1 MVVLSIITSIF
12 VAIQDPI
19 IQKFAIRIAGGFVSQ
34 ITETDIRIGRLYIAP
49 DFTIHID
56 HFLVKDLQDADLL
69 SVEKLRIRP
78 VMEDI
83 IQGNI
88 HVGRIELSNAH
99 ANLITY
105 EGENHM
111 NFQFIIDAFSSGKK
125 KEKEESG
132 KTIPITV
139 DHVMLKDLDFQLWN
153 QNSDNPEKT
162 EKHLMDYSHLVL
174 RDINLDAQGLSIIGD
189 SISATINHLAAI
201 DTSGFQLNYF
211 ESQVVF
217 YSQGILLDGL
227 KIGTPNSDLRLD
239 LHMLYPSTSA
249 FQSFVDS
256 VTFDANILPSTIQV
270 SDLGPFADL
279 LYKMT
284 DPVQFQGWMK
294 GPIRSFKID
303 KLRFALGNHTNFV
316 GSIALH
322 PLDFEKGKHQLNI
335 KKLNYSYDDLANFH
349 IPISSGV
356 IPMPSVLE
364 PLGQGTINGFFS
376 GSMEKFKTELIVTS
390 EIGNIT
396 AVLNKSM
403 SGTQLNVFEGD
414 ITAEH
419 LNVGMLANAP
429 KVIGTLDLSANVTAR
444 HGKHSGLDLD
454 IQGGVSDV
462 MLLGNNINKI
472 SLDGNLRN
480 NSFNGDIVI
489 ADNELDLDFKGRF
502 DFSDPKALG
511 GDFTMEIAS
520 ADLHQLNIIKDDQTA
535 MLTASITANMDNIN
549 NFDQIE
555 GALSIKDVSFTNSS
569 GRHVM
574 KQFDANIVND
584 NLLQKRIDLN
594 CDFFDFEMAGK
605 MNFATIA
612 MAFKQYVYSYV
623 VIPQWTESIADFE
636 KSANS
641 SEQDFIIS
649 MNLKNPKPL
658 TKLLTPSVSIANNT
672 TLNGTFTSKSQSLN
686 LSLRSNYVNINDI
699 KIKDIN
705 CRSYS
710 SSRRSTTRLTID
722 HIILRDSTESD
733 PSTFGLDGFSIVALL
748 QNDTIRTQIGWDDD
762 SYSDHNRATINT
774 SFVPSSTGGRFNIN
788 YADILINDSIWRI
801 NPTNFV
807 VFDGGNIQI
816 SNLELTSSN
825 QSLTIAGM
833 VPFTK
838 NDTLSANLNKFDLSN
853 LDFIFQGMGFDVDG
867 IITGNAVVSDLNED
881 LTLLADLNIDSLG
894 LNGKNFGDA
903 SIFSQWNQENKS
915 IDLDVE
921 LVDHEKK
928 VLMLNGAYYIGKEK
942 DNLDFK
948 LGLDDLNL
956 AILSPFLNGFIQRFQ
971 GLCQG
976 NVNIGGTLSQLDL
989 QGLLKIKDGGCKI
1002 NMLNT
1007 FYTFSPTI
1015 KLTENLITLNDMTL
1029 TDTLG
1034 NTALVSGYIQHN
1046 HLKDMYLD
1054 IKMYPRNFLAM
1065 ATTALDS
1072 QSYFGTAIAN
1082 GIVTAQGPI
1091 NDLDLKIKAM
1101 TQNGTCFTLP
1111 LGGSSKV
1118 KKHEFI
1124 TFVNHNEPSEDEEST
1139 VVETPVGKSRSNINL
1154 GLDITVNK
1162 ESQVKIGLP
1171 NGLGS
1176 MEANGDGNIKLDM
1189 ATSNNSMSLIGDY
1202 VINSGSLSL
1211 NVQDVLKR
1219 TFSLESGSSISWT
1232 GDPVNGD
1239 INVTGVYQTKAS
1251 ISSLGLI
1258 DSTAVGSSNIKV
1270 ECLVHLRNK
1279 LMNPDISFG
1288 LRLPNASEDLKQA
1301 VFYVIDTTNQSDLLL
1316 QVVSLLVFN
1325 SFSYGS
1331 TFTGA
1336 GIITGQ
1342 INDLI
1347 SQLTDDIDININYKA
1362 GSALTSEE
1370 MTVDLKKQLFDNRL
1384 TIETN
1389 FGVVI
1394 PSNNY
1399 SSSSTNVIG
1408 DVNVDYKITKDG
1420 RFSAQVFNRSNYNT
1434 NYYQYNYYKT
1444 VPYTQGIGF
1453 SYNRSFDK
1461 FKDLFKRRTNRMDL
1475 PNSPMIN
1482 RPRPLI
1488 SPNNSQKP
1496 ENDEPSK

>member
-34 ITETDIRIGRLYIAP
+34 ITEADIRIGRLYISP

-69 SVEKLRIRP
+69 SVEKLRVRP

-88 HVGRIELSNAH
+88 HVGRVELSNAH

-105 EGENHM
+105 EGEDHM
-111 NFQFIIDAFSSGKK
+111 NFQFIIDAFSSD
-125 KEKEESG
+125 KEKEKKESG

-174 RDINLDAQGLSIIGD
+174 RGINLDAQGLSIIGD
-189 SISATINHLAAI
+189 SISATINHLAAV
-201 DTSGFQLNYF
+201 DTSGFQLNSF
-211 ESQVVF
+211 ESQVIF

-249 FQSFVDS
+249 FNSFVDS
-256 VTFDANILPSTIQV
+256 VTFDANILPSIIQV
-270 SDLGPFADL
+270 SDLGPFSDL

-294 GPIRSFKID
+294 GPIRSFKVD
-303 KLRFALGNHTNFV
+303 KLKFALGKHTNFV
-316 GSIALH
+316 GSLALH

-356 IPMPSVLE
+356 IPMPSALE
-364 PLGQGTINGFFS
+364 PLGQGSIKGFFS
-376 GSMEKFKTELIVTS
+376 GSMEKFKTELEVTS
-390 EIGNIT
+390 EIGNVT
-396 AVLNKSM
+396 AVLNKSIN
-403 SGTQLNVFEGD
+403 STQLDVFEGD

-419 LNVGMLANAP
+419 LHVGLLANAP

-444 HGKHSGLDLD
+444 HGKRSGLDLD
-454 IQGGVSDV
+454 IQGDISDV
-462 MLLGNNINKI
+462 MLLGNYINDI

-480 NSFNGDIVI
+480 NCFNGNIDI
-489 ADNELDLDFKGRF
+489 ADDELDLDFKGRF
-502 DFSDPKALG
+502 DFSNPKALG

-535 MLTASITANMDNIN
+535 MLTASIRANMDNIN

-555 GALSIKDVSFTNSS
+555 GALSIKDVSFTNSR
-569 GRHVM
+569 GHHVM

-623 VIPQWTESIADFE
+623 VIPQWTESIANFE
-636 KSANS
+636 KGPKS

-658 TKLLTPSVSIANNT
+658 TKLLVPSVSIANNT

-686 LSLRSNYVNINDI
+686 LSLRSNYVNINNI

-705 CRSYS
+705 CRSFS
-710 SSRRSTTRLTID
+710 SPRRSTTRLTID
-722 HIILRDSTESD
+722 HIILRDSTESN
-733 PSTFGLDGFSIVALL
+733 PSTLGLDGFSVVALL

-762 SYSDHNRATINT
+762 SYYDHNQATINT
-774 SFVPSSTGGRFNIN
+774 SFVPSSSGGRFNIN
-788 YADILINDSIWRI
+788 YADILINDSIWSI
-801 NPTNFV
+801 NPDNFV
-807 VFDGGNIQI
+807 VFDDGNIQI
-816 SNLELTSSN
+816 SNLELSSLD
-825 QSLTIAGM
+825 QSLTIDGM

-853 LDFIFQGMGFDVDG
+853 LDFIFEGMGFDLDG

-881 LTLLADLNIDSLG
+881 LTLLADLNINNLG
-894 LNGKNFGDA
+894 LSGENFGDA
-903 SIFSQWNQENKS
+903 SIYSQWNQENKS
-915 IDLDVE
+915 IDLDVG

-928 VLMLNGAYYIGKEK
+928 VLLLNGAYYIGREK

-948 LGLDDLNL
+948 LSLDDLNL
-956 AILSPFLNGFIQRFQ
+956 AILSPFLDDFLQRFQ

-1034 NTALVSGYIQHN
+1034 NTAMVSGYIQHN

-1072 QSYFGTAIAN
+1072 QSYYGTAIAN

-1101 TQNGTCFTLP
+1101 TQKGTYFTLP

-1124 TFVNHNEPSEDEEST
+1124 TFVSHDEPSEDDET
-1139 VVETPVGKSRSNINL
+1139 PVVETPVKKSRSNINL

-1219 TFSLESGSSISWT
+1219 TFTLESGSSISWT

-1251 ISSLGLI
+1251 ISSLGLT
-1258 DSTAVGSSNIKV
+1258 DSTSVGSSNIKV
-1270 ECLVHLRNK
+1270 ECLVHLKNK

-1288 LRLPNASEDLKQA
+1288 LRLPNASEDLQQA

-1331 TFTGA
+1331 TINGA

-1347 SQLTDDIDININYKA
+1347 AQMTDDIDININYKA
-1362 GSALTSEE
+1362 GSNFTSDE
-1370 MTVDLKKQLFDNRL
+1370 MTVDLRKQLFDNRL

-1434 NYYQYNYYKT
+1434 TYYQYNYYKT

-1475 PNSPMIN
+1475 PNGPMID
-1482 RPRPLI
+1482 RPKPLI

-1496 ENDEPSK
+1496 KQDEPSK

>member
-34 ITETDIRIGRLYIAP
+34 ITEADIRIGRLYISP

-69 SVEKLRIRP
+69 SVEELRVRP

-88 HVGRIELSNAH
+88 HVGRVELSNAH

-105 EGENHM
+105 EGEDHM
-111 NFQFIIDAFSSGKK
+111 NFQFIIDAFSSD
-125 KEKEESG
+125 KEKEKEKSG

-174 RDINLDAQGLSIIGD
+174 RGINLDAQALSIIGD

-201 DTSGFQLNYF
+201 DTSGFQLNNF
-211 ESQVVF
+211 ESQVIF

-249 FQSFVDS
+249 FNSFVDS
-256 VTFDANILPSTIQV
+256 VTFDANILPSIIQV
-270 SDLGPFADL
+270 SDLGPFSDL

-294 GPIRSFKID
+294 GPIRSFKVD
-303 KLRFALGNHTNFV
+303 KLKFAFGNHTNFV
-316 GSIALH
+316 GSLALH

-356 IPMPSVLE
+356 IPMPSALE
-364 PLGQGTINGFFS
+364 PLGQGSIKGFFS
-376 GSMEKFKTELIVTS
+376 GSMEKFKTEIDVTS
-390 EIGNIT
+390 EIGNVT
-396 AVLNKSM
+396 AVLNKSI
-403 SGTQLNVFEGD
+403 SGTQLDVFEGD

-419 LNVGMLANAP
+419 LNVGLLANAP

-444 HGKHSGLDLD
+444 HGKRSGLDLD
-454 IQGGVSDV
+454 IQGDISDV
-462 MLLGNNINKI
+462 MLLGNYINDI

-480 NSFNGDIVI
+480 NCFNGNIDI
-489 ADNELDLDFKGRF
+489 ADDELDLDFKGRF
-502 DFSDPKALG
+502 DFNNPKALG

-535 MLTASITANMDNIN
+535 LLTASITANMDNIN

-555 GALSIKDVSFTNSS
+555 GALSIKDVSFTNSR
-569 GRHVM
+569 GHHVM

-623 VIPQWTESIADFE
+623 VIPQWTESIANFE
-636 KSANS
+636 KGTKS
-641 SEQDFIIS
+641 SEQDFIVS

-658 TKLLTPSVSIANNT
+658 TKLLVPSVSIANNT

-686 LSLRSNYVNINDI
+686 LSLRSNYVNINNI

-705 CRSYS
+705 CRSFS
-710 SSRRSTTRLTID
+710 SPRRSTTRLTID

-733 PSTFGLDGFSIVALL
+733 PSTLGLDGFSVVALL

-762 SYSDHNRATINT
+762 SYYDHNRATINT
-774 SFVPSSTGGRFNIN
+774 SFVPSSSGGRFNIN
-788 YADILINDSIWRI
+788 YADILINDSIWSI
-801 NPTNFV
+801 NPDNFV
-807 VFDGGNIQI
+807 VFDDGNIQI
-816 SNLELTSSN
+816 SNLELSSLD
-825 QSLTIAGM
+825 QSLTIDGM

-853 LDFIFQGMGFDVDG
+853 LDFIFEGMGFDLDG

-881 LTLLADLNIDSLG
+881 LTLLADLNINNLG
-894 LNGKNFGDA
+894 LSGENFGDA
-903 SIFSQWNQENKS
+903 SIYSQWNQENKS
-915 IDLDVE
+915 IDLDVG

-928 VLMLNGAYYIGKEK
+928 VLLLNGAYYIGREK

-948 LGLDDLNL
+948 LSLDDLNL
-956 AILSPFLNGFIQRFQ
+956 AILSPFLNGFLQRFQ

-1034 NTALVSGYIQHN
+1034 NTAMVSGYIQHN

-1072 QSYFGTAIAN
+1072 QSYYGTAIAN

-1101 TQNGTCFTLP
+1101 TQKGTYFTLP

-1124 TFVNHNEPSEDEEST
+1124 TFVSHDEPSEDEET
-1139 VVETPVGKSRSNINL
+1139 PVVETPVPKSRSNINL

-1189 ATSNNSMSLIGDY
+1189 ATSNNSMSLIGNY

-1219 TFSLESGSSISWT
+1219 TFTLESGSSISWT

-1251 ISSLGLI
+1251 ISSLGLT
-1258 DSTAVGSSNIKV
+1258 DSTSVGSSNIKV
-1270 ECLVHLRNK
+1270 ECLVHLKNK

-1288 LRLPNASEDLKQA
+1288 LRLPNASEDLQQA

-1331 TFTGA
+1331 TINGA

-1347 SQLTDDIDININYKA
+1347 AHMTDDIDININYKA
-1362 GSALTSEE
+1362 GSNFTSDE
-1370 MTVDLKKQLFDNRL
+1370 MTVDLRKQLFDNRL

-1434 NYYQYNYYKT
+1434 TYYQYNYFKT

-1475 PNSPMIN
+1475 PNGPMID
-1482 RPRPLI
+1482 RPKPLI
-1488 SPNNSQKP
+1488 SPNNSQKS
-1496 ENDEPSK
+1496 EKDELSK

>member
-34 ITETDIRIGRLYIAP
+34 ITETDIRIGRLFISP

-56 HFLVKDLQDADLL
+56 HFLVKDLQDTDLL
-69 SVEKLRIRP
+69 SVEKLRVRP

-88 HVGRIELSNAH
+88 HVERVELTDAH

-105 EGENHM
+105 EGEDHM
-111 NFQFIIDAFSSGKK
+111 NFQFIIDAFSSD
-125 KEKEESG
+125 KEKEKEKSD

-139 DHVMLKDLDFQLWN
+139 DQILIKSLDFQLWN
-153 QNSDNPEKT
+153 QNSDSPEKT
-162 EKHLMDYSHLVL
+162 ENHLMDYSHLVL
-174 RDINLDAQGLSIIGD
+174 RDINLDAHNLAIIGD
-189 SISATINHLAAI
+189 SISTTINHLSAVDI
-201 DTSGFQLNYF
+201 SGFQLNDF
-211 ESQVVF
+211 KSQVIF

-227 KIGTPNSDLRLD
+227 RIGTPNSNLHLD
-239 LHMLYPSTSA
+239 LHMLYPSLSA

-270 SDLGPFADL
+270 SDLGPFSDV

-303 KLRFALGNHTNFV
+303 KLKFAFGNHTNFV
-316 GSIALH
+316 GSLAMH
-322 PLDFEKGKHQLNI
+322 PLDINKGKQQLNI

-364 PLGQGTINGFFS
+364 PLGQGTIKGFFT
-376 GSMEKFKTELIVTS
+376 GSMEKFKTELNVTS
-390 EIGNIT
+390 EIGNVSAI
-396 AVLNKSM
+396 LNKSM
-403 SGTQLNVFEGD
+403 RGTQLNVFEGN
-414 ITAEH
+414 ISAEH
-419 LNVGMLANAP
+419 LNVGVLAKAP

-444 HGKHSGLDLD
+444 LGKHSGLDLD
-454 IQGGVSDV
+454 IQGGISDV
-462 MLLGNNINKI
+462 LLLGNYINDI

-480 NSFNGDIVI
+480 NCFNGDIVI
-489 ADNELDLDFKGRF
+489 ADDELDLDFKGRF

-511 GDFTMEIAS
+511 GDFTMDIAS
-520 ADLHQLNIIKDDQTA
+520 ADLHQLNILKNDNTA
-535 MLTASITANMDNIN
+535 MLKAFITANMNNIN

-555 GALSIKDVSFTNSS
+555 GTLAIRNVDFTNSS
-569 GRHVM
+569 GHHVM

-605 MNFATIA
+605 MNFASIG

-623 VIPQWTESIADFE
+623 TIPQWTEGIEAFE
-636 KSANS
+636 KSKKS
-641 SEQDFIIS
+641 SEQDFIVS

-658 TKLLTPSVSIANNT
+658 TKLLIPSVNVANNT
-672 TLNGTFTSKSQSLN
+672 TLNGTFTTKSQSLN
-686 LSLRSNYVNINDI
+686 LSLRSNYVNISNI

-710 SSRRSTTRLTID
+710 SPKRSTTRLTID
-722 HIILRDSTESD
+722 HIILRDSTETD
-733 PSTFGLDGFSIVALL
+733 PSTLGLDGFSIVALL
-748 QNDTIRTQIGWDDD
+748 KDDTIKAQLGWDDETYD
-762 SYSDHNRATINT
+762 DHNLATINT

-788 YADILINDSIWRI
+788 YADILINDSIWNI
-801 NPTNFV
+801 NPVNFV
-807 VFDGGNIQI
+807 VFDAGNIQI
-816 SNLELTSSN
+816 SNLELYNSD
-825 QSLTIAGM
+825 QSLTIDGM
-833 VPFTK
+833 VPFTQ
-838 NDTLSANLNKFDLSN
+838 NDTLAVSLNKFDLST
-853 LDFIFQGMGFDVDG
+853 LDFLFQGMGIDLDG
-867 IITGNAVVSDLNED
+867 IITGSAFVSDIREN
-881 LTLLADLNIDSLG
+881 LTLLADLNIDNLG
-894 LNGKNFGDA
+894 LNGENYGDA
-903 SIFSQWNQENKS
+903 LIFSQWDQENKA

-921 LVDHEKK
+921 LLNQEKK
-928 VLMLNGAYYIGKEK
+928 VLMLNGAFYTGKEN

-956 AILSPFLNGFIQRFQ
+956 AILSPFLSGFLQRFQ

-976 NVNIGGTLSQLDL
+976 SVDIKGSLKKPDL
-989 QGLLKIKDGGCKI
+989 QGTLKIRNGGCKI

-1015 KLTENLITLNDMTL
+1015 KLTENLITLNDLTL

-1034 NTALVSGYIQHN
+1034 NTAMVSGYIQHD

-1072 QSYFGTAIAN
+1072 QSYYGTAIAN
-1082 GIVTAQGPI
+1082 GIVTAQGPV
-1091 NDLDLKIKAM
+1091 NDLSLKIKAM
-1101 TQNGTCFTLP
+1101 TQKGTYFTLP

-1124 TFVNHNEPSEDEEST
+1124 TFVSHEKPSDEEEET
-1139 VVETPVGKSRSNINL
+1139 IVEVPVKKSKSNIDL

-1162 ESQVKIGLP
+1162 DSQVKIGLP

-1202 VINSGSLSL
+1202 VINAGSLSL
-1211 NVQDVLKR
+1211 NIQDIIKR

-1251 ISSLGLI
+1251 ISSLGLT

-1270 ECLVHLRNK
+1270 ECLVHLKNK

-1288 LRLPNASEDLKQA
+1288 LRLPNASEELQQA
-1301 VFYVIDTTNQSDLLL
+1301 VFYVIDTTNQSELLM

-1325 SFSYGS
+1325 SFSYGN
-1331 TFTGA
+1331 TINGA

-1347 SQLTDDIDININYKA
+1347 SQMTNDIDININYKA
-1362 GSALTSEE
+1362 GTGQSNEE
-1370 MTVDLKKQLFDNRL
+1370 MTVDLKKQLFDDRL
-1384 TIETN
+1384 SIETN

-1394 PSNNY
+1394 PNNNY
-1399 SSSSTNVIG
+1399 SSSSTNIIG
-1408 DVNVDYKITKDG
+1408 DVNVNYKITKDG

-1434 NYYQYNYYKT
+1434 TYYQYNYYKT
-1444 VPYTQGIGF
+1444 VPYTQGIGL
-1453 SYNRSFDK
+1453 SYSRSFDTLR
-1461 FKDLFKRRTNRMDL
+1461 DLFKRRTNRMDL
-1475 PNSPMIN
+1475 PSGPMID

-1488 SPNNSQKP
+1488 NPNNSQKP
-1496 ENDEPSK
+1496 TNDEPSK

>member
-34 ITETDIRIGRLYIAP
+34 ITEADIRIGRLYISP

-69 SVEKLRIRP
+69 SVEELRVRP

-88 HVGRIELSNAH
+88 HVGRVELSNAH

-105 EGENHM
+105 EGEDHM
-111 NFQFIIDAFSSGKK
+111 NFQFIIDAFSSD
-125 KEKEESG
+125 KEKEKEKSG

-139 DHVMLKDLDFQLWN
+139 DHVMLKDLVFQLWN

-174 RDINLDAQGLSIIGD
+174 RGINLDAQALSIIGD

-201 DTSGFQLNYF
+201 DTSGFQLNNF
-211 ESQVVF
+211 ESQVIF

-249 FQSFVDS
+249 FNSFVDS
-256 VTFDANILPSTIQV
+256 VTFDANILPSIIQV
-270 SDLGPFADL
+270 SDLGPFSDL

-294 GPIRSFKID
+294 GPIRSFKVD
-303 KLRFALGNHTNFV
+303 KLKFAFGNHTNFV
-316 GSIALH
+316 GSLALH

-356 IPMPSVLE
+356 IPMPSTLE
-364 PLGQGTINGFFS
+364 PLGQGSIKGFFS
-376 GSMEKFKTELIVTS
+376 GSMEKFKTELDVTS
-390 EIGNIT
+390 EIGNVT
-396 AVLNKSM
+396 AVLNKSI
-403 SGTQLNVFEGD
+403 SGTHLDVFEGD

-419 LNVGMLANAP
+419 LNVGLLANAP

-444 HGKHSGLDLD
+444 HGKRSGLDLD
-454 IQGGVSDV
+454 IQGDISDV
-462 MLLGNNINKI
+462 MLLGNYINDI

-480 NSFNGDIVI
+480 NCFNGNIDI
-489 ADNELDLDFKGRF
+489 ADDELDLDFKGRF
-502 DFSDPKALG
+502 DFSNPKALG

-520 ADLHQLNIIKDDQTA
+520 ADLHQLNLIKNDQTA
-535 MLTASITANMDNIN
+535 LLTASITANMDNIN

-555 GALSIKDVSFTNSS
+555 GALSIKDVSFTNSR
-569 GRHVM
+569 GHHVM

-623 VIPQWTESIADFE
+623 VIPQWTESIANFE
-636 KSANS
+636 KGTKS
-641 SEQDFIIS
+641 SEQDFIVS

-658 TKLLTPSVSIANNT
+658 TRLLVPSVSIANNT

-686 LSLRSNYVNINDI
+686 LSLRSNYVNINNI

-705 CRSYS
+705 CRSFS
-710 SSRRSTTRLTID
+710 SPRRSTTRLTID

-733 PSTFGLDGFSIVALL
+733 PSTLGLDGFSVVALL

-762 SYSDHNRATINT
+762 SYYDHNQATINT
-774 SFVPSSTGGRFNIN
+774 SFVPSSSGGRFNIN
-788 YADILINDSIWRI
+788 YADILINDSIWSI
-801 NPTNFV
+801 NPDNFV
-807 VFDGGNIQI
+807 VFDDGNIQI
-816 SNLELTSSN
+816 SNLELSSLD
-825 QSLTIAGM
+825 QSLTIDGM

-838 NDTLSANLNKFDLSN
+838 SDTLSANLNKFDLSN
-853 LDFIFQGMGFDVDG
+853 LDFIFEGMGFDLDG

-881 LTLLADLNIDSLG
+881 LTLLADLNINNLG
-894 LNGKNFGDA
+894 LSGENFGDA
-903 SIFSQWNQENKS
+903 SIYSQWNQENKS
-915 IDLDVE
+915 IDLDVG

-928 VLMLNGAYYIGKEK
+928 VLLLNGAYYIGREK

-948 LGLDDLNL
+948 LSLDDLNL
-956 AILSPFLNGFIQRFQ
+956 AILSPFLNGFLQRFQ

-1034 NTALVSGYIQHN
+1034 NTAMVSGYIQHN

-1072 QSYFGTAIAN
+1072 QSYYGTAIAN

-1101 TQNGTCFTLP
+1101 TQKGTYFTLP

-1124 TFVNHNEPSEDEEST
+1124 TFVSHDEPSEDEET
-1139 VVETPVGKSRSNINL
+1139 PVVETPVPKSRSNINL

-1189 ATSNNSMSLIGDY
+1189 ATSNNSMSLIGNY

-1219 TFSLESGSSISWT
+1219 TFTLESGSSISWT

-1251 ISSLGLI
+1251 ISSLGLT
-1258 DSTAVGSSNIKV
+1258 DSTSVGSSNIKV
-1270 ECLVHLRNK
+1270 ECLVHLKNK

-1288 LRLPNASEDLKQA
+1288 LRLPNASEDLQQA

-1331 TFTGA
+1331 TINGA

-1347 SQLTDDIDININYKA
+1347 SQMTNDIDININYKA
-1362 GSALTSEE
+1362 GSNFTSDE
-1370 MTVDLKKQLFDNRL
+1370 MTVDLRKQLFDNRL

-1434 NYYQYNYYKT
+1434 TYYQYNYFKT

-1475 PNSPMIN
+1475 PNGPMID
-1482 RPRPLI
+1482 RPKPLI
-1488 SPNNSQKP
+1488 SPNNSQKS
-1496 ENDEPSK
+1496 EKDELSK

>member
-34 ITETDIRIGRLYIAP
+34 ITEADIRIGRLYISP

-69 SVEKLRIRP
+69 SVEELRVRP

-88 HVGRIELSNAH
+88 HVGRVELSNAH

-105 EGENHM
+105 EGEDHM
-111 NFQFIIDAFSSGKK
+111 NFQFIIDAFSSD
-125 KEKEESG
+125 KEKEKEKSG

-174 RDINLDAQGLSIIGD
+174 RGINLDAQALSIIGD

-201 DTSGFQLNYF
+201 DTSGFQLNNF
-211 ESQVVF
+211 ESQVIF

-249 FQSFVDS
+249 FNSFVDS
-256 VTFDANILPSTIQV
+256 VTFDANILPSIIQV
-270 SDLGPFADL
+270 SDLGPFSDL

-294 GPIRSFKID
+294 GPIRSFKVD
-303 KLRFALGNHTNFV
+303 KLKFALGNHTNFV
-316 GSIALH
+316 GSLALH

-356 IPMPSVLE
+356 IPMPSALE
-364 PLGQGTINGFFS
+364 PLGQGSIKGFFS
-376 GSMEKFKTELIVTS
+376 GSMEKFKTELDVTS
-390 EIGNIT
+390 EIGNVT
-396 AVLNKSM
+396 AVLNKSI
-403 SGTQLNVFEGD
+403 SGTQLDVFEGD

-419 LNVGMLANAP
+419 LNVGLLANAP

-444 HGKHSGLDLD
+444 HGKRSGLDLD
-454 IQGGVSDV
+454 IQGDISDV
-462 MLLGNNINKI
+462 MLLGNYINDI

-480 NSFNGDIVI
+480 NCFNGNIDI
-489 ADNELDLDFKGRF
+489 ADDELDLDFKGRF
-502 DFSDPKALG
+502 DFNNPKALG

-535 MLTASITANMDNIN
+535 MLTASIRANMDNIN

-555 GALSIKDVSFTNSS
+555 GALSIKDVSFTNSR
-569 GRHVM
+569 GHHVM

-612 MAFKQYVYSYV
+612 MAIKQYVYSYV
-623 VIPQWTESIADFE
+623 VIPQWTESIANFE
-636 KSANS
+636 KGTKS
-641 SEQDFIIS
+641 SEQDFIVS

-658 TKLLTPSVSIANNT
+658 TKLLVPSVSIANNT

-686 LSLRSNYVNINDI
+686 LSLRSNYVNINNI

-705 CRSYS
+705 CRSFS
-710 SSRRSTTRLTID
+710 SPRRSTTRLTID
-722 HIILRDSTESD
+722 HIILRDSTESN
-733 PSTFGLDGFSIVALL
+733 PSTLGLDGFNIVALL
-748 QNDTIRTQIGWDDD
+748 QNDTIRAQLGWDDD
-762 SYSDHNRATINT
+762 SYTDHNRATINT

-788 YADILINDSIWRI
+788 YADILINDSIWSI
-801 NPTNFV
+801 NPDNFV
-807 VFDGGNIQI
+807 VFDDGNIQI
-816 SNLELTSSN
+816 SNLELSSLD
-825 QSLTIAGM
+825 QSLTIDGM

-853 LDFIFQGMGFDVDG
+853 LDFIFKGMGFDLDG

-881 LTLLADLNIDSLG
+881 LTLLADLNINNLG
-894 LNGKNFGDA
+894 LSGENFGDA
-903 SIFSQWNQENKS
+903 SIYSQWNQENKS
-915 IDLDVE
+915 IDLDVG

-928 VLMLNGAYYIGKEK
+928 VLLLNGAYYIGREK

-948 LGLDDLNL
+948 LSLDDLNL
-956 AILSPFLNGFIQRFQ
+956 AILSPFLNGFLQRFQ

-1034 NTALVSGYIQHN
+1034 NTAMVSGYIQHN

-1072 QSYFGTAIAN
+1072 QSYYGTAIAN

-1101 TQNGTCFTLP
+1101 TQKGTYFTLP

-1124 TFVNHNEPSEDEEST
+1124 TFVSHDEPSEDEET
-1139 VVETPVGKSRSNINL
+1139 PVVETPVPKSRSNINL

-1189 ATSNNSMSLIGDY
+1189 ATSNNSMSLIGNY

-1219 TFSLESGSSISWT
+1219 TFTLESGSSISWT

-1251 ISSLGLI
+1251 ISSLGLT
-1258 DSTAVGSSNIKV
+1258 DSTSVGSSNIKV
-1270 ECLVHLRNK
+1270 ECLVHLKNK

-1288 LRLPNASEDLKQA
+1288 LRLPNASEDLQQA

-1331 TFTGA
+1331 TINGA

-1347 SQLTDDIDININYKA
+1347 SQMTNDIDININYKA
-1362 GSALTSEE
+1362 GSNFTSDE
-1370 MTVDLKKQLFDNRL
+1370 MTVDLRKQLFDNRL

-1434 NYYQYNYYKT
+1434 TYYQYNYFKT

-1475 PNSPMIN
+1475 PNGPMID
-1482 RPRPLI
+1482 RPKPLI
-1488 SPNNSQKP
+1488 SPNNSQKS
-1496 ENDEPSK
+1496 EKDELSK

>member
-34 ITETDIRIGRLYIAP
+34 ITEADIRIGRLYISP

-69 SVEKLRIRP
+69 SVEKLRVRP

-88 HVGRIELSNAH
+88 HVGRVELSNAH

-105 EGENHM
+105 EGEDHM
-111 NFQFIIDAFSSGKK
+111 NFQFIIDAFSSD
-125 KEKEESG
+125 KEKEKKESG

-174 RDINLDAQGLSIIGD
+174 RGINLDAQGLSIIGD
-189 SISATINHLAAI
+189 SISATINHLAAV
-201 DTSGFQLNYF
+201 DTSGFQLNSF
-211 ESQVVF
+211 ESQVIF

-249 FQSFVDS
+249 FNSFVDS
-256 VTFDANILPSTIQV
+256 VTFDANILPSIIQV
-270 SDLGPFADL
+270 SDLGPFSDL

-294 GPIRSFKID
+294 GPIRSFKVD
-303 KLRFALGNHTNFV
+303 KLKFALGKHTNFV
-316 GSIALH
+316 GSLALH

-356 IPMPSVLE
+356 IPMPSALE
-364 PLGQGTINGFFS
+364 PLGQGSIKGFFS
-376 GSMEKFKTELIVTS
+376 GSMEKFKTELEVTS
-390 EIGNIT
+390 EIGNVT
-396 AVLNKSM
+396 AVLNKSIN
-403 SGTQLNVFEGD
+403 STQLDVFEGD

-419 LNVGMLANAP
+419 LHVGLLANAP

-444 HGKHSGLDLD
+444 HGKRSGLDLD
-454 IQGGVSDV
+454 IQGDISDV
-462 MLLGNNINKI
+462 MLLGNYINDI

-480 NSFNGDIVI
+480 NCFNGNIDI
-489 ADNELDLDFKGRF
+489 ADDELDLDFKGRF
-502 DFSDPKALG
+502 DFSNPKALG

-535 MLTASITANMDNIN
+535 MLTASIRANMDNIN

-555 GALSIKDVSFTNSS
+555 GALSIKDVSFTNSR
-569 GRHVM
+569 GHHVM

-623 VIPQWTESIADFE
+623 VIPQWTESIANFE
-636 KSANS
+636 KGPKS

-658 TKLLTPSVSIANNT
+658 TKLLVPSVSIANNT
-672 TLNGTFTSKSQSLN
+672 TLNGTFTSRSQSLN
-686 LSLRSNYVNINDI
+686 LSLRSNYVNINNI

-705 CRSYS
+705 CRSFS
-710 SSRRSTTRLTID
+710 SPRRSTTRLTID
-722 HIILRDSTESD
+722 HIILRDSTESN
-733 PSTFGLDGFSIVALL
+733 PSTLGLDGFSVVALL

-762 SYSDHNRATINT
+762 SYYDHNQATINT
-774 SFVPSSTGGRFNIN
+774 SFVPSSSGGRFNIN
-788 YADILINDSIWRI
+788 YADILINDSIWSI
-801 NPTNFV
+801 NPDNFV
-807 VFDGGNIQI
+807 VFDDGNIQI
-816 SNLELTSSN
+816 SNLELSSLD
-825 QSLTIAGM
+825 QSLTIDGM

-853 LDFIFQGMGFDVDG
+853 LDFIFEGMGFDLDG

-881 LTLLADLNIDSLG
+881 LTLLADLNINNLG
-894 LNGKNFGDA
+894 LSGENFGDA
-903 SIFSQWNQENKS
+903 SIYSQWNQENKS
-915 IDLDVE
+915 IDLDVG

-928 VLMLNGAYYIGKEK
+928 VLLLNGAYYIGREK

-948 LGLDDLNL
+948 LSLDDLNL
-956 AILSPFLNGFIQRFQ
+956 AILSPFLDDFLQRFQ

-1034 NTALVSGYIQHN
+1034 NTAMVSGYIQHN

-1072 QSYFGTAIAN
+1072 QSYYGTAIAN

-1101 TQNGTCFTLP
+1101 TQKGTYFTLP

-1124 TFVNHNEPSEDEEST
+1124 TFVSHDEPSEDDET
-1139 VVETPVGKSRSNINL
+1139 PVVETPVKKSRSNINL

-1219 TFSLESGSSISWT
+1219 TFTLESGSSISWT

-1251 ISSLGLI
+1251 ISSLGLT
-1258 DSTAVGSSNIKV
+1258 DSTSVGSSNIKV
-1270 ECLVHLRNK
+1270 ECLVHLKNK

-1288 LRLPNASEDLKQA
+1288 LRLPNASEDLQQA

-1331 TFTGA
+1331 TINGA

-1347 SQLTDDIDININYKA
+1347 AQMTDDIDININYKA
-1362 GSALTSEE
+1362 GSNFTSDE
-1370 MTVDLKKQLFDNRL
+1370 MTVDLRKQLFDNRL

-1434 NYYQYNYYKT
+1434 TYYQYNYYKT

-1475 PNSPMIN
+1475 PNGPMID
-1482 RPRPLI
+1482 RPKPLI

-1496 ENDEPSK
+1496 KQDEPSK

>member
-34 ITETDIRIGRLYIAP
+34 ITEADIRIGRLYISP

-69 SVEKLRIRP
+69 SVEELRVRP

-88 HVGRIELSNAH
+88 HVGRVELSNAH

-105 EGENHM
+105 EGEDHM
-111 NFQFIIDAFSSGKK
+111 NFQFIIDAFSSD
-125 KEKEESG
+125 KEKEKEKSG

-153 QNSDNPEKT
+153 QNSDNPEKM

-174 RDINLDAQGLSIIGD
+174 RGINLDAQALSIIGD

-201 DTSGFQLNYF
+201 DTSGFQLNNF
-211 ESQVVF
+211 ESQVIF

-249 FQSFVDS
+249 FNSFVDS
-256 VTFDANILPSTIQV
+256 VTFDANILPSIIQV
-270 SDLGPFADL
+270 SDLGPFSDL

-294 GPIRSFKID
+294 GPIRSFKVD
-303 KLRFALGNHTNFV
+303 KLKFAFGNHTNFV
-316 GSIALH
+316 GSLALH

-376 GSMEKFKTELIVTS
+376 GSMEKFKTELDVTS
-390 EIGNIT
+390 EIGNVT
-396 AVLNKSM
+396 AVLNKSI
-403 SGTQLNVFEGD
+403 SGTQLDVFEGD

-419 LNVGMLANAP
+419 LNVGLLANAP

-444 HGKHSGLDLD
+444 HGKRSGLDLD
-454 IQGGVSDV
+454 IQGDISDV
-462 MLLGNNINKI
+462 MLLGNYINDI

-480 NSFNGDIVI
+480 NCFNGNIDI
-489 ADNELDLDFKGRF
+489 ADDELDLDFKGRF
-502 DFSDPKALG
+502 DFSNPKALG

-535 MLTASITANMDNIN
+535 MLTASIRANMDNIN

-555 GALSIKDVSFTNSS
+555 GALSIKDVSFTNSR
-569 GRHVM
+569 GHHVM

-623 VIPQWTESIADFE
+623 VIPQWTESIANFE
-636 KSANS
+636 KGPKS

-658 TKLLTPSVSIANNT
+658 TRLLVPSVSIANNT
-672 TLNGTFTSKSQSLN
+672 TLNGTFTSRSQSLN
-686 LSLRSNYVNINDI
+686 LSLRSNYVNINNI

-705 CRSYS
+705 CRSFS
-710 SSRRSTTRLTID
+710 SPRRSTTRLTID

-733 PSTFGLDGFSIVALL
+733 PSTLGLDGFSVVALL

-762 SYSDHNRATINT
+762 SYTDHNRATINT

-788 YADILINDSIWRI
+788 YADILINDSIWSI
-801 NPTNFV
+801 NPDNFV
-807 VFDGGNIQI
+807 VFDDGNIQI
-816 SNLELTSSN
+816 SNLELSSLD
-825 QSLTIAGM
+825 QSLTIDGM

-853 LDFIFQGMGFDVDG
+853 LDFIFKGMGFDLDG

-881 LTLLADLNIDSLG
+881 LTLLADLNINNLG
-894 LNGKNFGDA
+894 LSGENFGDA
-903 SIFSQWNQENKS
+903 SIYSQWNQENKS
-915 IDLDVE
+915 IDLDVG

-928 VLMLNGAYYIGKEK
+928 VLLLNGAYFIGREK

-948 LGLDDLNL
+948 LSLDDLNL
-956 AILSPFLNGFIQRFQ
+956 AILSPFLDDFLQRFQ

-1072 QSYFGTAIAN
+1072 QSYYGTAIAN

-1101 TQNGTCFTLP
+1101 TQKGTYFTLP

-1124 TFVNHNEPSEDEEST
+1124 TFVSHDEPSEDD
-1139 VVETPVGKSRSNINL
+1139 ETPVVEAPVKKSRSNINL

-1189 ATSNNSMSLIGDY
+1189 ATSNNSMSLIGNY

-1219 TFSLESGSSISWT
+1219 TFTLESGSSISWT

-1251 ISSLGLI
+1251 ISSLGLT
-1258 DSTAVGSSNIKV
+1258 DSTSVGSSNIKV
-1270 ECLVHLRNK
+1270 ECLVHLKNK

-1288 LRLPNASEDLKQA
+1288 LRLPNASEDLQQA

-1331 TFTGA
+1331 TINGA

-1347 SQLTDDIDININYKA
+1347 AHMTDDIDININYKA
-1362 GSALTSEE
+1362 GSNFTSDE
-1370 MTVDLKKQLFDNRL
+1370 MTVDLRKQLFDNRL

-1434 NYYQYNYYKT
+1434 TYYQYNYYKT

-1475 PNSPMIN
+1475 PNGPMID
-1482 RPRPLI
+1482 RPKPLI

-1496 ENDEPSK
+1496 KQDEPSK